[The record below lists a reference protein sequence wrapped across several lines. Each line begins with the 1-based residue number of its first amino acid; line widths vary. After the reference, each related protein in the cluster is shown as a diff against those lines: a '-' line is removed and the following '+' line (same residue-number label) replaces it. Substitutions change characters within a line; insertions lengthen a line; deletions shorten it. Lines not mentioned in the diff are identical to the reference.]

1 MAKKKAASQDRTA
14 LVIVESPAKA
24 RTISRFLG
32 RDFAIEASIGH
43 VRDLPQGAREI
54 PAEYKKK
61 EWAYLG
67 VDVEHDFEPVYVI
80 PADKKK
86 QVAKLKKALGRASEL
101 YLATDEDRE
110 GEAISWHLCEILKPK
125 VPVHRL
131 VFHEITREAIHEA
144 LAHPRQLDYAL
155 VRAQEA
161 RRILDRLF
169 GYEVS
174 PLLWRKVG
182 SKLSA
187 GRVQSV
193 AVRLVVERERQR
205 MAFVPS
211 AWWDL
216 VGTFRAGA
224 GPHEAANAEQPGPG
238 EPGGAGPNEPA
249 GAGAP
254 RGLAAVAQ
262 GCGLGGSSQ
271 VFRAQLVALGGRRI
285 ATGRD
290 FDPAT
295 GALKDSSLAYLD
307 EAEAAELARRLLT
320 AVCRVAEREDKPY
333 TSRPYA
339 PFTTSTLQQEANRK
353 FGFTARKTMQLAQS
367 LYENGHITYMR
378 TDSTHLSSEAIRA
391 ARELVAQQYGPEY
404 LPDEPRIYRTKVKN
418 AQEAHEA
425 IRPAGQHF
433 EFPEALRGELS
444 ADEFRLYDLIW
455 KRTVASQMCDA
466 RGHRTTIRLGLD
478 EALFEATG
486 TVIEFPGYLRAYVEG
501 SDDPEGEL
509 ADRDTPLPRVEVGQV
524 VEVLQLE
531 PKGHTTQPP
540 GRYSEASLIRALEE
554 KGIGRPSTYATI
566 IDTILTRNYV
576 FKRAGQLVPTWT
588 AFAVCQLLESHL
600 PDLVD
605 YAFTA
610 QMEDELDAISR
621 GEKGHV
627 EYLRGF
633 YYGNTYPGL
642 KEQLKNKTETID
654 AREVSRVPI
663 GKPAGSGPRA
673 EPIFVRVGK
682 YGPRIEQ
689 GRRWAR
695 VPEGMAPDELT
706 VAKALELLDQ
716 AEQAE
721 RPLGYCPQTGKPV
734 FLRLG
739 RFGPYVQRGDSKDGE
754 KPQSASLL
762 KGMTPE
768 SVDLSTALALLSLPR
783 TLGAHPQTGEPVVA
797 CNGRFGPYIKCGKET
812 RSLPPELSPL
822 EVTLAQALDLLA
834 QPKPPR
840 GRRRAKE
847 PIKVLPPPSES
858 GQPIQVLV
866 GRYGPYVTDG
876 TINASLPG
884 GWLPEE
890 ITFEQAARL
899 LAEKAAGP
907 NGRGRGAKPSSSSR
921 GRQSTSKRR
930 KRASGGRTAGKRSKA
945 GATGQSK
952 ASGSARPARSTPQP
966 AEGKSRGGAK
976 KAAARTQEPA

>member
-1 MAKKKAASQDRTA
+1 MAKKKATSQAGTA

-32 RDFAIEASIGH
+32 KSFAIEASIGH

-54 PAEYKKK
+54 PPQYKEK

-67 VDVEHDFEPVYVI
+67 VDVEHGFEPVYVI
-80 PADKKK
+80 PAAKKK
-86 QVAKLKKALGRASEL
+86 QVAKLKKALRRASEL

-110 GEAISWHLCEILKPK
+110 GEAISWHLCEILQPK

-131 VFHEITREAIHEA
+131 VFHEITREAILEA
-144 LAHPRQLDYAL
+144 LAHPRQIDQAL

-211 AWWDL
+211 TWWDL
-216 VGTFRAGA
+216 LGTFGTLSGQRAAPSAERAAGDRAQAALSGELGTAGA
-224 GPHEAANAEQPGPG
+224 MTTP
-238 EPGGAGPNEPA
+238 
-249 GAGAP
+249 
-254 RGLAAVAQ
+254 
-262 GCGLGGSSQ
+262 Q
-271 VFRAQLVALGGRRI
+271 VFQAPLVSVAGRRV
-285 ATGRD
+285 ASSRD

-295 GALKDSSLAYLD
+295 GRLKDPSLVCLN
-307 EAEAAELARRLLT
+307 EAEARELAQRLQ
-320 AVCRVAEREDKPY
+320 AGVCRVAEREDKPY

-425 IRPAGQHF
+425 IRPAGQRF
-433 EFPEALRGELS
+433 DLPEALRNELS
-444 ADEFRLYDLIW
+444 ADEFRLYELIW

-466 RGHRTTIRLGLD
+466 RGRRLTITLALGD
-478 EALFEATG
+478 ALFQASG
-486 TVIEFPGYLRAYVEG
+486 TSIEFPGYLRAYVEG
-501 SDDPEGEL
+501 SDDPESEL
-509 ADRDTPLPRVEVGQV
+509 AERETPLPNVEVGQV
-524 VEVLQLE
+524 LEVVRLE

-540 GRYSEASLIRALEE
+540 GRYSEATLIRALEE

-576 FKRAGQLVPTWT
+576 FKRGSQLVPTWT

-605 YAFTA
+605 YTFTA

-621 GEKGHV
+621 GEKEHV
-627 EYLRGF
+627 EYLRSF
-633 YYGNTYPGL
+633 YYGNAHPGL

-654 AREVSRVPI
+654 ARQISRILI
-663 GKPAGSGPRA
+663 GKPGREGPRA

-695 VPEGMAPDELT
+695 IPEGMAPDELT
-706 VAKALELLDQ
+706 VDKALELLDQ

-721 RPLGYCPQTGKPV
+721 KPLGYCPETGKPV

-739 RFGPYVQRGDSKDGE
+739 RFGPYVQRGHSNDGE
-754 KPQSASLL
+754 RPQNASLL
-762 KGMTPE
+762 KGMAPE
-768 SVDLSTALALLSLPR
+768 SVDLQTALALLSLPR
-783 TLGAHPQTGEPVVA
+783 TLGVHPQTGEPVVA
-797 CNGRFGPYIKCGKET
+797 CNGRFGPYVKCGKES
-812 RSLPPELSPL
+812 RSLPPEISPL
-822 EVTLAQALDLLA
+822 EVTLPQALDLLA
-834 QPKPPR
+834 QPKAAR
-840 GRRRAKE
+840 SRRRTKE
-847 PIKVLPPPSES
+847 PVKVLPPRPET

-876 TINASLPG
+876 TVNASLPQDIA
-884 GWLPEE
+884 PEE
-890 ITFEQAARL
+890 ITFEQATAL
-899 LAEKAAGP
+899 LAQKAAQG
-907 NGRGRGAKPSSSSR
+907 NGQARKSRRPAARRTGRTPS
-921 GRQSTSKRR
+921 QRR
-930 KRASGGRTAGKRSKA
+930 KAARGKPES
-945 GATGQSK
+945 
-952 ASGSARPARSTPQP
+952 
-966 AEGKSRGGAK
+966 AEGPP
-976 KAAARTQEPA
+976 AAARKKSRSAGAGSRAQDGP

>member
-1 MAKKKAASQDRTA
+1 MAKKNAASQGSTA

-32 RDFAIEASIGH
+32 KSFAIEASIGH

-54 PAEYKKK
+54 PPEYKKK
-61 EWAYLG
+61 DWAYLG
-67 VDVEHDFEPVYVI
+67 VDVEHGFEPVYVI

-86 QVAKLKKALGRASEL
+86 QVAKLKKALNRASEL

-131 VFHEITREAIHEA
+131 VFHEITREAILEA
-144 LAHPRQLDYAL
+144 LAHPRQIDQAL

-211 AWWDL
+211 SWWDL
-216 VGTFRAGA
+216 WGTFTAGNSGQGSKSDEQGTQSPARLA
-224 GPHEAANAEQPGPG
+224 GSGDP
-238 EPGGAGPNEPA
+238 
-249 GAGAP
+249 
-254 RGLAAVAQ
+254 LAVAPP
-262 GCGLGGSSQ
+262 Q
-271 VFRAQLVALGGRRI
+271 VFQAQLVSVGGGRI

-295 GALKDSSLAYLD
+295 GRLKDAALVCLD
-307 EAEAAELARRLLT
+307 EAQARALAERLLSAT
-320 AVCRVAEREDKPY
+320 CRVAEREDKPY

-391 ARELVAQQYGPEY
+391 ARELVAQHYGPEY
-404 LPDEPRIYRTKVKN
+404 LPDAPRIYRTKVKN

-433 EFPEALRGELS
+433 DLPEVLGNELS
-444 ADEFRLYDLIW
+444 PDEFRLYDLIW
-455 KRTVASQMCDA
+455 KRTVASQMSDA
-466 RGHRTTIRLGLD
+466 RGRRLTITLALD
-478 EALFEATG
+478 DALFQASG

-501 SDDPEGEL
+501 SDDPESEL
-509 ADRDTPLPRVEVGQV
+509 AQRETPLPNVEVGQV
-524 VEVLQLE
+524 LDVRGLE

-540 GRYSEASLIRALEE
+540 GRYSEATLIRALEE

-576 FKRAGQLVPTWT
+576 FKRGNQLVPTWT
-588 AFAVCQLLESHL
+588 AFAVCQLLEWHL

-605 YAFTA
+605 FTFTA
-610 QMEDELDAISR
+610 QMEDALDAISR
-621 GEKGHV
+621 GEKEHV
-627 EYLRGF
+627 EYLRSF
-633 YYGNTYPGL
+633 YYGNGHPGL

-654 AREVSRVPI
+654 ARQVSRILI
-663 GKPAGSGPRA
+663 GTPEGQGPDA
-673 EPIFVRVGK
+673 EPIYVRVGK

-695 VPEGMAPDELT
+695 IPEGMAPDELT

-721 RPLGYCPQTGKPV
+721 KPLGVCPETGKPV

-739 RFGPYVQRGDSKDGE
+739 RFGPYVQRGASNDGE
-754 KPQSASLL
+754 KPQNVSLL

-768 SVDLSTALALLSLPR
+768 NVDLATALALLSLPR
-783 TLGAHPQTGEPVVA
+783 RLGVHPETGEPVLA
-797 CNGRFGPYIKCGKET
+797 CNGRFGPYIKCGKES

-822 EVTLAQALDLLA
+822 EVTLQQALDLLA
-834 QPKPPR
+834 QPKAAR
-840 GRRRAKE
+840 GRRRTKE
-847 PIKVLPPPSES
+847 PVKVLPPRPET

-876 TINASLPG
+876 TVNASLPKD
-884 GWLPEE
+884 LAPEE
-890 ITFEQAARL
+890 VTFEQATAL
-899 LAEKAAGP
+899 LAQKAAQS
-907 NGRGRGAKPSSSSR
+907 NGQSR
-921 GRQSTSKRR
+921 KTRR
-930 KRASGGRTAGKRSKA
+930 PAARRAGRTPSKA
-945 GATGQSK
+945 QDAASK
-952 ASGSARPARSTPQP
+952 KPASNQP
-966 AEGKSRGGAK
+966 P
-976 KAAARTQEPA
+976 KAAARQKSKAAGSTPLAQNTGQLAKASPRKAAKKAQEPA

>member
-1 MAKKKAASQDRTA
+1 MAKKKRASQASPA

-32 RDFAIEASIGH
+32 KNFAIEASIGH

-54 PAEYKKK
+54 PPRYKKK
-61 EWAYLG
+61 DWAYLG
-67 VDVEHDFEPVYVI
+67 VDVEHGFEPVYVI
-80 PADKKK
+80 PAAKKK
-86 QVAKLKKALGRASEL
+86 QVAKLKQALGRASEL

-110 GEAISWHLCEILKPK
+110 GEAISWHLCEILQPK
-125 VPVHRL
+125 VPVRRL
-131 VFHEITREAIHEA
+131 VFHEITREAILEA
-144 LAHPRQLDYAL
+144 LAHPRQIDQAL

-211 AWWDL
+211 TWWDL
-216 VGTFRAGA
+216 LGTFG
-224 GPHEAANAEQPGPG
+224 AANSKQKAASTQQPAATAEQA
-238 EPGGAGPNEPA
+238 AGI
-249 GAGAP
+249 
-254 RGLAAVAQ
+254 
-262 GCGLGGSSQ
+262 GSAQ
-271 VFRAQLVALGGRRI
+271 VFQAQLVSLAGRRI
-285 ATGRD
+285 ASSRD

-295 GALKDSSLAYLD
+295 GQLKDPLLVCLSEAQ
-307 EAEAAELARRLLT
+307 AEALAQRLLPGL
-320 AVCRVAEREDKPY
+320 CRVAEREEKPY

-378 TDSTHLSSEAIRA
+378 TDSTHLSSEAVRA

-404 LPDEPRIYRTKVKN
+404 LPEEPRIYRTKVKN

-425 IRPAGQHF
+425 IRPAGQRF
-433 EFPEALRGELS
+433 DLPEALRNELS
-444 ADEFRLYDLIW
+444 PDEFRLYELIW

-466 RGHRTTIRLGLD
+466 RGRRLTITLALED
-478 EALFEATG
+478 ALFQASG
-486 TVIEFPGYLRAYVEG
+486 TSIEFPGYLRAYVEG
-501 SDDPEGEL
+501 SDDPESEL
-509 ADRDTPLPRVEVGQV
+509 AERETPLPNVEVGQV
-524 VEVLQLE
+524 LEVLRLE

-540 GRYSEASLIRALEE
+540 GRYSEATLIRALEE

-576 FKRAGQLVPTWT
+576 FKRGSQLVPTWT

-605 YAFTA
+605 YTFTA

-621 GEKGHV
+621 GEKEHV
-627 EYLRGF
+627 EYLRSF
-633 YYGNTYPGL
+633 YFGNAHPGL

-654 AREVSRVPI
+654 ARQVSRILI
-663 GKPAGSGPRA
+663 GKPAEEGPRA
-673 EPIFVRVGK
+673 EPIYVRVGK

-695 VPEGMAPDELT
+695 IPEGMAPDELT
-706 VAKALELLDQ
+706 VGRALELLDQ

-721 RPLGYCPQTGKPV
+721 KPLGYCPETGKPV

-739 RFGPYVQRGDSKDGE
+739 RFGPYVQRGDSRNGE
-754 KPQSASLL
+754 KPQNASLL
-762 KGMTPE
+762 KGMAPE
-768 SVDLSTALALLSLPR
+768 SVDLATALALLALPR
-783 TLGAHPQTGEPVVA
+783 TLGVHPQTGEPVVA
-797 CNGRFGPYIKCGKET
+797 CNGRFGPYVKCGKES
-812 RSLPPELSPL
+812 RSLPPEVSPL
-822 EVTLAQALDLLA
+822 HVTLAEALELLA
-834 QPKPPR
+834 QPKGAR
-840 GRRRAKE
+840 SRRRGKE
-847 PIKVLPPPSES
+847 PVKVLPPRPET

-876 TINASLPG
+876 TVNASLPQG
-884 GWLPEE
+884 VTPDAV
-890 ITFEQAARL
+890 TFEQAAAL
-899 LAEKAAGP
+899 LAQKAEQAGGRARRSKRPAARRRRPTARQGRKAAPEKPASAQGP
-907 NGRGRGAKPSSSSR
+907 AASPRKK
-921 GRQSTSKRR
+921 T
-930 KRASGGRTAGKRSKA
+930 KRAGTPSQGPGTRQAVPNR
-945 GATGQSK
+945 QRE
-952 ASGSARPARSTPQP
+952 SAKTTR
-966 AEGKSRGGAK
+966 
-976 KAAARTQEPA
+976 EPA